1 MTLQILLLY
10 YKKKKIKKLKNIKK
24 KKNLLFFF
32 YKVESIRIVKCIA
45 NIVNFRF
52 ADKL

>member
-10 YKKKKIKKLKNIKK
+10 YKI
-24 KKNLLFFF
+24 
-32 YKVESIRIVKCIA
+32 ESIRNVKCIA